1 MDTKG
6 RSNDR
11 TQQEIRTNKSGRT
24 PEQEKIFKEVEAER
38 SKLKETKKTMS
49 KDMKNAEKQV
59 IADRKPGEEQ
69 LKKK

>member
-1 MDTKG
+1 MLEWILKG

-38 SKLKETKKTMS
+38 SKLKETKKT
-49 KDMKNAEKQV
+49 NE
-59 IADRKPGEEQ
+59 
-69 LKKK
+69 